1 MITSKQSLTLAGC
14 LSLAVAAFQFILT
27 FSPTLCRLFGAPEE
41 LLTGDPLWL
50 YVTSFAATALFAL
63 WGLYGLSGAGRI
75 RRLPLLRTG
84 LLAIGG
90 IYTLRGLLLIPTLLL
105 VFGLAPVDNNS
116 IPPRMLV
123 TSLLASSVA
132 LSIGILYLVG
142 TFGGLQDLKPRLK
155 SA

>member
-1 MITSKQSLTLAGC
+1 MTTSKQLLTLAGC

-27 FSPTLCRLFGAPEE
+27 FSPTLCRFFGAPEE

-50 YVTSFAATALFAL
+50 YLTSFSATALFGI

-90 IYTLRGLLLIPTLLL
+90 IYTLRGLLLIPAILAAVGL
-105 VFGLAPVDNNS
+105 VPSDLPV
-116 IPPRMLV
+116 PPQA
-123 TSLLASSVA
+123 LLASLVA
-132 LSIGILYLVG
+132 LSTGVLYLVG
-142 TFGGLQDLKPRLK
+142 TFGSLQDLRPRPK

>member
-1 MITSKQSLTLAGC
+1 MTTSKQLLTLAGC

-27 FSPTLCRLFGAPEE
+27 FSPALCRYFGAPEE
-41 LLTGDPLWL
+41 LMTGDPLWL
-50 YVTSFAATALFAL
+50 YVTSFAATALFAI

-90 IYTLRGLLLIPTLLL
+90 IYTLRGLLLIPVLLL
-105 VFGLAPVDNNS
+105 VVGLVPADGPVS
-116 IPPRMLV
+116 PQMLFA
-123 TSLLASSVA
+123 SLLASSVA
-132 LSIGILYLVG
+132 LSTGVAYLVG
-142 TFGGLQDLKPRLK
+142 TFGSLQDLKPRPK

>member
-1 MITSKQSLTLAGC
+1 MTTSKQLLTLAGC

-27 FSPTLCRLFGAPEE
+27 FSPTLCRFFGAPEE

-50 YVTSFAATALFAL
+50 YLTSFFATALFGI

-90 IYTLRGLLLIPTLLL
+90 IYTLRGLLLIPAMLAVVGL
-105 VFGLAPVDNNS
+105 VPSDPFLPQA
-116 IPPRMLV
+116 
-123 TSLLASSVA
+123 LLASLVA
-132 LSIGILYLVG
+132 LSTGVLYLVG
-142 TFGGLQDLKPRLK
+142 TFGGLQDLKPRPK

>member
-1 MITSKQSLTLAGC
+1 MTTSKQLLTLAGC

-27 FSPTLCRLFGAPEE
+27 FSPTLCRFFGAPEE
-41 LLTGDPLWL
+41 LMTGDPLWL
-50 YVTSFAATALFAL
+50 YVTSFAATALFAI

-90 IYTLRGLLLIPTLLL
+90 IYTLRGLLLIPVLLL
-105 VFGLAPVDNNS
+105 VVGLAPADGPVS
-116 IPPRMLV
+116 PQMLFA
-123 TSLLASSVA
+123 SLLASSVA
-132 LSIGILYLVG
+132 LSTGVLYLVG
-142 TFGGLQDLKPRLK
+142 TFGSLQDLKPRPK

>member
-27 FSPTLCRLFGAPEE
+27 FSPGLSRLFGAPEE
-41 LLTGDPLWL
+41 LMTGDPLWL
-50 YVTSFAATALFAL
+50 YVTSFAATALFAV

-105 VFGLAPVDNNS
+105 VFGLVPAGGPVS
-116 IPPRMLV
+116 SRMQV
-123 TSLLASSVA
+123 ASLLASSVA

-142 TFGGLQDLKPRLK
+142 TFGSLQDLKPRPA

>member
-1 MITSKQSLTLAGC
+1 MVTSKQSLTLAGC

-27 FSPTLCRLFGAPEE
+27 FSPTLCRYFGAPEE

-50 YVTSFAATALFAL
+50 YVTSFSATALFAI

-90 IYTLRGLLLIPTLLL
+90 IYTLRGLLLIPALLAVVGL
-105 VFGLAPVDNNS
+105 LPTDGPVLPQGLAA
-116 IPPRMLV
+116 
-123 TSLLASSVA
+123 SLVA
-132 LSIGILYLVG
+132 LSTGVLYLVG
-142 TFGGLQDLKPRLK
+142 TFGGLRDLRPRPQ

>member
-1 MITSKQSLTLAGC
+1 MTTSKQVLTLAGC

-27 FSPTLCRLFGAPEE
+27 FSPTLCRFFGAPEE
-41 LLTGDPLWL
+41 LMTGDPLWL
-50 YVTSFAATALFAL
+50 YLASFSATALFAI

-90 IYTLRGLLLIPTLLL
+90 IYTLRGLLLFPVLLL
-105 VFGLAPVDNNS
+105 AVGLVPAGGPVS
-116 IPPRMLV
+116 PQMLFA
-123 TSLLASSVA
+123 SLLASSVA
-132 LSIGILYLVG
+132 LSTGLLYLVG
-142 TFGGLQDLKPRLK
+142 TFGSLQDLKPRPA

>member
-14 LSLAVAAFQFILT
+14 LSLAVAAFQLILT
-27 FSPTLCRLFGAPEE
+27 FSPTLCRVFGAPEE

-50 YVTSFAATALFAL
+50 YLTSLSATALFGI

-90 IYTLRGLLLIPTLLL
+90 IYTLRGLLLIPAILAVVGL
-105 VFGLAPVDNNS
+105 VPSDVPV
-116 IPPRMLV
+116 PPQA
-123 TSLLASSVA
+123 LLASLVA
-132 LSIGILYLVG
+132 LSTGVFYLVG
-142 TFGGLQDLKPRLK
+142 TFGGLRDLKPRPK
-155 SA
+155 GA

>member
-27 FSPTLCRLFGAPEE
+27 FSPTLCRFFGAPEE
-41 LLTGDPLWL
+41 LMTGDPLVFYL
-50 YVTSFAATALFAL
+50 TSFSATALFGI

-90 IYTLRGLLLIPTLLL
+90 IYTLRGLLLIPAILAVVGLLPAD
-105 VFGLAPVDNNS
+105 GPV
-116 IPPRMLV
+116 PPQA
-123 TSLLASSVA
+123 LLASLVA
-132 LSIGILYLVG
+132 LSTGVFYLVG
-142 TFGGLQDLKPRLK
+142 TFGGLQDLKPRPQ

>member
-27 FSPTLCRLFGAPEE
+27 FSPTLCRFFGAPEE
-41 LLTGDPLWL
+41 LMTGDPLVFYL
-50 YVTSFAATALFAL
+50 TSFSATALFGI
-63 WGLYGLSGAGRI
+63 WGLYGLSGASRI

-90 IYTLRGLLLIPTLLL
+90 IYTLRGLLLIPAILAVVGLLPAD
-105 VFGLAPVDNNS
+105 GPV
-116 IPPRMLV
+116 PPQALFA
-123 TSLLASSVA
+123 SLVA
-132 LSIGILYLVG
+132 LSTGMFYLVG
-142 TFGGLQDLKPRLK
+142 TFGSLQDLRPRPR

>member
-1 MITSKQSLTLAGC
+1 MTTSKQVLTLAGC

-27 FSPTLCRLFGAPEE
+27 FSPTLCRFFGAPEE
-41 LLTGDPLWL
+41 LMTGDPLWFYL
-50 YVTSFAATALFAL
+50 ASFSATALFAI

-90 IYTLRGLLLIPTLLL
+90 IYTLRGLLLFPVLLL
-105 VFGLAPVDNNS
+105 AVGLVPADGPVS
-116 IPPRMLV
+116 PQMLFA
-123 TSLLASSVA
+123 SLLASSVA
-132 LSIGILYLVG
+132 LSTGILYLVG
-142 TFGGLQDLKPRLK
+142 TFGRLQDLKPRPA

>member
-1 MITSKQSLTLAGC
+1 MTTSKQLLTLAGG

-27 FSPTLCRLFGAPEE
+27 FSPTLCRFFGAPEE
-41 LLTGDPLWL
+41 LMTGDPLWFYL
-50 YVTSFAATALFAL
+50 ASFSATALFGI

-90 IYTLRGLLLIPTLLL
+90 VYTLRGLLLIPAILAVVGL
-105 VFGLAPVDNNS
+105 VPSDPFLPQA
-116 IPPRMLV
+116 
-123 TSLLASSVA
+123 LLASLVA
-132 LSIGILYLVG
+132 LSTGVFYLVG
-142 TFGGLQDLKPRLK
+142 TFGGLQDLKPRPQ

>member
-1 MITSKQSLTLAGC
+1 MTTSKQLLTLAGC

-27 FSPTLCRLFGAPEE
+27 FSPTLCRYFGAPEE

-50 YVTSFAATALFAL
+50 YLASFSATALFGI

-90 IYTLRGLLLIPTLLL
+90 IYTLRGLLLIPATLAAVGLVPADASLL
-105 VFGLAPVDNNS
+105 PQA
-116 IPPRMLV
+116 
-123 TSLLASSVA
+123 LLASLVA
-132 LSIGILYLVG
+132 LSTGVLYLVG
-142 TFGGLQDLKPRLK
+142 TFGSLQDLRPRPK
-155 SA
+155 SV